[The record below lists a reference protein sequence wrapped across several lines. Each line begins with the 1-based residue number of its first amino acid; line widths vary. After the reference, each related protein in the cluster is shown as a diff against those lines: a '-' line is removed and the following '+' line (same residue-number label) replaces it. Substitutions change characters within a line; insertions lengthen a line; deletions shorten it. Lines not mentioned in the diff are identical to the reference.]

1 MSITLINPSGYPSA
15 QDNLWSIAY
24 SSNSGQVDFK
34 YVFDVFVDGVQLVR
48 TKVFP
53 EPSNGRGYFDAMPIV
68 KNEITY
74 GWFKP
79 TTVGNSNDDG
89 VQIIKSNTLNQ
100 KIYQLRVGEDYSGTT
115 YLNLVSGNVTT
126 YNYSAPLFKR
136 RQINI
141 GQKLN
146 NWLTNRPTRIKA
158 KTTDKI
164 LIPLFAQGDDFNP
177 TIKSYNINNQLIG
190 TISNDFNFD
199 PYLYNQLD
207 IGFQALKKYFAFY
220 TLTDILTSSTAYYTI
235 QFERNNQGWLSDIL
249 RVDLD
254 CNPMYTPI
262 NLYFINAFGMFDTA
276 RFNLASRLTMDVER
290 KTFEQRNYA
299 LNNSTVDYYDANN
312 VYNESKINYGSKT
325 NHSYKLTMDFPTDAE
340 YIWLAE
346 LIVSPQIY
354 AEIDGN
360 YYPVSIKSNNYEY
373 STYTNNRLKALEID
387 IELNQTRYN
396 FAR

>member
-24 SSNSGQVDFK
+24 SSNSGQTDFK
-34 YVFDVFVDGVQLVR
+34 YVFDVFVDNVQLVR

-53 EPSNGRGYFDAMPIV
+53 EPSNGRGYFDAMPV
-68 KNEITY
+68 VSNEITY
-74 GWFKP
+74 GWFNP
-79 TTVGNSNDDG
+79 ANATNSEA
-89 VQIIKSNTLNQ
+89 VWLTKSDTLNE

-115 YLNLVSGNVTT
+115 YLNLASGNVTT

-146 NWLTNRPTRIKA
+146 NWLTNRPLNINA
-158 KTTDKI
+158 KTTDKV
-164 LIPLFAQGDDFNP
+164 LIPLFRSNTDSWEFELKKYGLSNNLIDTKTFYNP
-177 TIKSYNINNQLIG
+177 INYNI
-190 TISNDFNFD
+190 
-199 PYLYNQLD
+199 YNQLD
-207 IGFQALKKYFAFY
+207 FGVSAINRQ
-220 TLTDILTSSTAYYTI
+220 ILNDYVVSNYIDSNVKYYTI
-235 QFERNNQGWLSDIL
+235 RAL
-249 RVDLD
+249 RSGDFTTPLLIINID
-254 CNPMYTPI
+254 CNPLYTPV

-276 RFNLASRLTMDVER
+276 RFDLASRLTMDVEL
-290 KTFEQRNYA
+290 KTFEQRNYTF
-299 LNNSTVDYYDANN
+299 NNSTVDYYHSQN

-325 NHSYKLTMDFPTDAE
+325 SHSYKLTMNYPTDAE
-340 YIWLAE
+340 YQWLAE

-360 YYPVSIKSNNYEY
+360 YYPVTIKTNNYEY
-373 STYTNNRLKALEID
+373 STYTNNRLKALEIE

-396 FAR
+396 FKR

>member
-34 YVFDVFVDGVQLVR
+34 YVFDVFVDSVQLVR

-53 EPSNGRGYFDAMPIV
+53 EPSNGRGYFDAMPV
-68 KNEITY
+68 VSNEITY
-74 GWFKP
+74 GWFVP
-79 TTVGNSNDDG
+79 RSANNSEASWLTQSD
-89 VQIIKSNTLNQ
+89 TLNE
-100 KIYQLRVGEDYSGTT
+100 KVYQIRVGEDYSGTT
-115 YLNLVSGNVTT
+115 YLNLASGNVTA

-146 NWLTNRPTRIKA
+146 NWLTNRPLKIKA
-158 KTTDKI
+158 KTTDKV
-164 LIPLFAQGDDFNP
+164 LIPFYSSTLNYINVVPYNASNVALSGFA
-177 TIKSYNINNQLIG
+177 YNTSTPKKYSQI
-190 TISNDFNFD
+190 
-199 PYLYNQLD
+199 D
-207 IGFQALKKYFAFY
+207 IGVESLNRITQSNYSFNV
-220 TLTDILTSSTAYYTI
+220 ITSQVAYYLVNMQNT
-235 QFERNNQGWLSDIL
+235 GATLLSSII
-249 RVDLD
+249 RVDID

-276 RFNLASRLTMDVER
+276 RFNLASRLMMDVER
-290 KTFEQRNYA
+290 KTFQQRDYTF
-299 LNNSTVDYYDANN
+299 NNSSVDYYDANN
-312 VYNESKINYGSKT
+312 VYNESKINYGSKS
-325 NHSYKLTMDFPTDAE
+325 NHSYKLTMDFPSDAE

-360 YYPVSIKSNNYEY
+360 YYPISIKANNYEY

-396 FAR
+396 FKR

>member
-68 KNEITY
+68 SNEITY
-74 GWFKP
+74 GWFNPAKNE
-79 TTVGNSNDDG
+79 TGNATLCNE
-89 VQIIKSNTLNQ
+89 SNTLNE
-100 KIYQLRVGEDYSGTT
+100 KIYQIRVGEDYSGTT

-146 NWLTNRPTRIKA
+146 KFLTNRPKTLKA
-158 KTTDKI
+158 KLTDAV
-164 LIPLFAQGDDFNP
+164 LIPFFYDTNANFILQF
-177 TIKSYNINNQLIG
+177 KKYNYSNTLID
-190 TISNDFNFD
+190 TKDTSANTFTNK
-199 PYLYNQLD
+199 YNQLD
-207 IGFQALKKYFAFY
+207 IGVNAINRRILADNSITNWIDTNVKYY
-220 TLTDILTSSTAYYTI
+220 TVEAIISDTGLTDFITI
-235 QFERNNQGWLSDIL
+235 NI
-249 RVDLD
+249 D
-254 CNPMYTPI
+254 CNPLYTPI

-276 RFNLASRLTMDVER
+276 RFDLASRLTMDVER
-290 KTFEQRNYA
+290 KTFEQRNYTF
-299 LNNSTVDYYDANN
+299 NNTSVDYYNSQN

-325 NHSYKLTMDFPTDAE
+325 NHSYKLTMNYPTDAE

-360 YYPVSIKSNNYEY
+360 YYPVSIKANNYEY
-373 STYTNNRLKALEID
+373 STYTNNRLRALEID

>member
-53 EPSNGRGYFDAMPIV
+53 EPSNGRGYFDAMPV
-68 KNEITY
+68 VSNEITY
-74 GWFKP
+74 GWFNP
-79 TTVGNSNDDG
+79 VNATNSEA
-89 VQIIKSNTLNQ
+89 VWLTKSDTLNE
-100 KIYQLRVGEDYSGTT
+100 KIYQIRVGEDYSGTT

-146 NWLTNRPTRIKA
+146 NWLTNRPLNINA
-158 KTTDKI
+158 KTTDKV
-164 LIPLFAQGDDFNP
+164 LIPLFRSNMDSWEFELKKYGLSNNLIDTKTFYNP
-177 TIKSYNINNQLIG
+177 ISYNI
-190 TISNDFNFD
+190 
-199 PYLYNQLD
+199 YNQLD
-207 IGFQALKKYFAFY
+207 FGVSAINRQ
-220 TLTDILTSSTAYYTI
+220 ILNDYVVSNYIDSNVKYYTI
-235 QFERNNQGWLSDIL
+235 RAL
-249 RVDLD
+249 RSGDFTTPLLTINID
-254 CNPMYTPI
+254 CNPLYTPI

-276 RFNLASRLTMDVER
+276 RFDLASRLTMDVER
-290 KTFEQRNYA
+290 KTFEQRNYTF
-299 LNNSTVDYYDANN
+299 NNSSVDYYDANN

-325 NHSYKLTMDFPTDAE
+325 NHSYKLTMNYPSDAE

-360 YYPVSIKSNNYEY
+360 YYPVSIKANNYEY
-373 STYTNNRLKALEID
+373 STYTNNRLRALEID

>member
-34 YVFDVFVDGVQLVR
+34 YVFDVYVDGVQLVR

-74 GWFKP
+74 AWFNP
-79 TTVGNSNDDG
+79 VSANDTEATWVTQSD
-89 VQIIKSNTLNQ
+89 TLNE

-146 NWLTNRPTRIKA
+146 NWLTNRPLRIKA

-164 LIPLFAQGDDFNP
+164 LIPYFGSTLNYINVVP
-177 TIKSYNINNQLIG
+177 YNA
-190 TISNDFNFD
+190 SNVA
-199 PYLYNQLD
+199 LS
-207 IGFQALKKYFAFY
+207 GF
-220 TLTDILTSSTAYYTI
+220 AYYTNTPKKYNEI
-235 QFERNNQGWLSDIL
+235 DIGVSAL
-249 RVDLD
+249 NRMSFSNYSFNVITSQVAYYLVNMQNTGATTLTSTIRVDID
-254 CNPMYTPI
+254 CNPNYTPI

-276 RFNLASRLTMDVER
+276 RFDLASRLTMDVER
-290 KTFEQRNYA
+290 KTFEQRNYTF
-299 LNNSTVDYYDANN
+299 NNSSVTYYDSNN
-312 VYNESKINYGSKT
+312 VYNESKINYGSKS
-325 NHSYKLTMDFPTDAE
+325 NHSYKLTMNFPSDAE

-360 YYPVSIKSNNYEY
+360 YYPISIKANNYEY
-373 STYTNNRLKALEID
+373 SIYTNNRLKALEID
-387 IELNQTRYN
+387 IDLNQTRYN

>member
-74 GWFKP
+74 GWFTP
-79 TTVGNSNDDG
+79 VNATNSEA
-89 VQIIKSNTLNQ
+89 VWLTKSDTLNE

-136 RQINI
+136 RQISI
-141 GQKLN
+141 SQKLN
-146 NWLTNRPTRIKA
+146 NWLTNRPLNIKA
-158 KTTDKI
+158 KTTDKV
-164 LIPLFAQGDDFNP
+164 LIPLFRNSTDSWEFELKKYGFSNNLIDTKSFYNP
-177 TIKSYNINNQLIG
+177 FSYNIYNELDLG
-190 TISNDFNFD
+190 ISAINRQILNDYSLSNYID
-199 PYLYNQLD
+199 ENV
-207 IGFQALKKYFAFY
+207 K
-220 TLTDILTSSTAYYTI
+220 YYTI
-235 QFERNNQGWLSDIL
+235 RGFRTGDFTT
-249 RVDLD
+249 DLLTVNID
-254 CNPMYTPI
+254 CNPNYTPI

-276 RFNLASRLTMDVER
+276 RFDLASRLTMDVER
-290 KTFEQRNYA
+290 KTFEQRNYT

-312 VYNESKINYGSKT
+312 VYNESKINYGSKS
-325 NHSYKLTMDFPTDAE
+325 NHSYKLTMNYPTDAE

-387 IELNQTRYN
+387 IDLNQTRYN

>member
-74 GWFKP
+74 AWFVPKFNDGIDNP
-79 TTVGNSNDDG
+79 FLKNSD
-89 VQIIKSNTLNQ
+89 TLNE
-100 KIYQLRVGEDYSGTT
+100 KVYQIRVGEDYSGTT
-115 YLNLVSGNVTT
+115 FLNLASGNVTA

-136 RQINI
+136 RQIDI
-141 GQKLN
+141 EQKLN
-146 NWLTNRPTRIKA
+146 NWLTNRPLRIKA
-158 KTTDKI
+158 KRTDKI
-164 LIPLFAQGDDFNP
+164 LIPTFGNAINNLKVISYDENNTQIRAYGYGYAGTLKYNQWDIGVQVLNNLSQVTFSFQGIPTNAKYYTVEIDNSS
-177 TIKSYNINNQLIG
+177 TIKTSLI
-190 TISNDFNFD
+190 
-199 PYLYNQLD
+199 
-207 IGFQALKKYFAFY
+207 
-220 TLTDILTSSTAYYTI
+220 
-235 QFERNNQGWLSDIL
+235 
-249 RVDLD
+249 RVDID
-254 CNPMYTPI
+254 CNPNYTPI

-276 RFNLASRLTMDVER
+276 RFDLASRLTMDVER
-290 KTFEQRNYA
+290 KTFEQRNYT
-299 LNNSTVDYYDANN
+299 LNNTTVDYYDANN
-312 VYNESKINYGSKT
+312 VYNESKINYGSKS
-325 NHSYKLTMDFPTDAE
+325 NHSYKLTMDFPSDAE
-340 YIWLAE
+340 YVWLAE

-360 YYPVSIKSNNYEY
+360 YYPVTIKNTNYEY
-373 STYTNNRLKALEID
+373 STYTNNRLRALEID

>member
-24 SSNSGQVDFK
+24 SSNSGQTDFK

-53 EPSNGRGYFDAMPIV
+53 EPSNGRGYFDAMPV
-68 KNEITY
+68 VSNEITY
-74 GWFKP
+74 AWFTPKNN
-79 TTVGNSNDDG
+79 TAFNCALLTSSD
-89 VQIIKSNTLNQ
+89 TLNE
-100 KIYQLRVGEDYSGTT
+100 KTYQLRVGEDYSGTT
-115 YLNLVSGNVTT
+115 YLNLASGNVTT

-146 NWLTNRPTRIKA
+146 NWLTNRPLRIKA
-158 KTTDKI
+158 KPTDKV
-164 LIPLFAQGDDFNP
+164 LIPSFGNTLVSIFCQPYNASNQP
-177 TIKSYNINNQLIG
+177 TSGIDIGINAVKK
-190 TISNDFNFD
+190 
-199 PYLYNQLD
+199 YNQWD
-207 IGFQALKKYFAFY
+207 IGVEVMNRMSQQSFAY
-220 TLTDILTSSTAYYTI
+220 DVINSSTAYYLINLNNVSNTI
-235 QFERNNQGWLSDIL
+235 KSSVI
-249 RVDLD
+249 RVDID
-254 CNPMYTPI
+254 CNPNYTPI
-262 NLYFINAFGMFDTA
+262 NLHFINAYGMFDTA
-276 RFNLASRLTMDVER
+276 CFNLASRLTMDVER
-290 KTFEQRNYA
+290 KTFEQRNYT
-299 LNNSTVDYYDANN
+299 LNNSSVDYYNSQN
-312 VYNESKINYGSKT
+312 VYNESKINYGSKS
-325 NHSYKLTMDFPTDAE
+325 NHSYKITMDFPTDAE

-360 YYPVSIKSNNYEY
+360 YYPVTIKNTNYEY
-373 STYTNNRLKALEID
+373 STYTNNRLRALEID

>member
-24 SSNSGQVDFK
+24 SSNSGQTDFK
-34 YVFDVFVDGVQLVR
+34 YVFDVYVDGVQLVR

-74 GWFKP
+74 GWFQP
-79 TTVGNSNDDG
+79 VSTTFNQEMTLTASD
-89 VQIIKSNTLNQ
+89 TLNE

-146 NWLTNRPTRIKA
+146 NWLTNRPLNIKA
-158 KTTDKI
+158 KLTDKI
-164 LIPLFAQGDDFNP
+164 LIPLFTDSFKWVNIKIYNQSNSLIISTIPNFTS
-177 TIKSYNINNQLIG
+177 TIKKYVE
-190 TISNDFNFD
+190 
-199 PYLYNQLD
+199 LD
-207 IGFQALKKYFAFY
+207 IGAIAINQRTFQSLSEAK
-220 TLTDILTSSTAYYTI
+220 YYTV
-235 QFERNNQGWLSDIL
+235 QLLNASSVGASTVLSDII
-249 RVDLD
+249 RVDID
-254 CNPMYTPI
+254 CNPLYTPI

-276 RFNLASRLTMDVER
+276 RFDLASRLTLDVER
-290 KTFEQRNYA
+290 KTFEQRNYTF
-299 LNNSTVDYYDANN
+299 NNSSVDYYNSQN
-312 VYNESKINYGSKT
+312 VYNESKINYGSKS
-325 NHSYKLTMDFPTDAE
+325 NHSYKLTMNYPSDAE

>member
-53 EPSNGRGYFDAMPIV
+53 EPSNGRGYFDAMPV
-68 KNEITY
+68 VSNEITY
-74 GWFKP
+74 GWFQP
-79 TTVGNSNDDG
+79 VSTTFNQEMTLTASD
-89 VQIIKSNTLNQ
+89 TLNE

-146 NWLTNRPTRIKA
+146 NWLTNRPLFIKA
-158 KTTDKI
+158 KLTDKI
-164 LIPLFAQGDDFNP
+164 LIPLFTDSFRWINVKIYNQSNSLLTNSIANFTSTTKKYVELDIGTIAISQRTFASFVDAKYYTLELLNASSEGSA
-177 TIKSYNINNQLIG
+177 TIKSSII
-190 TISNDFNFD
+190 
-199 PYLYNQLD
+199 
-207 IGFQALKKYFAFY
+207 
-220 TLTDILTSSTAYYTI
+220 
-235 QFERNNQGWLSDIL
+235 
-249 RVDLD
+249 RVDID
-254 CNPMYTPI
+254 CNPLYTPI

-276 RFNLASRLTMDVER
+276 RFDLASRLTMDVER
-290 KTFEQRNYA
+290 KTFEQRNYT
-299 LNNSTVDYYDANN
+299 LNNSSVDYYNSQN
-312 VYNESKINYGSKT
+312 VYNESKINYGSKS
-325 NHSYKLTMDFPTDAE
+325 NHSYKLTMNYPSDAE

-373 STYTNNRLKALEID
+373 SNYTNNRLKALEID
-387 IELNQTRYN
+387 IDLNQTRYN

>member
-74 GWFKP
+74 AWFNPKN
-79 TTVGNSNDDG
+79 TVDVEASWLTQSD
-89 VQIIKSNTLNQ
+89 TLNE
-100 KIYQLRVGEDYSGTT
+100 KIYQIRVGEDYSGTT
-115 YLNLVSGNVTT
+115 YLNLASGNVTV

-136 RQINI
+136 RKINI

-146 NWLTNRPTRIKA
+146 NWLTNRPLFIKA
-158 KTTDKI
+158 KRTDKI
-164 LIPLFAQGDDFNP
+164 LIPAFSTDISYLKVQSKKIDGTQAAFDFSFPTSTPKKYNQMDIGVEALNKISFSNYSYNIINSDTAYYLVNMQNSSD
-177 TIKSYNINNQLIG
+177 TIKSSVI
-190 TISNDFNFD
+190 
-199 PYLYNQLD
+199 
-207 IGFQALKKYFAFY
+207 
-220 TLTDILTSSTAYYTI
+220 
-235 QFERNNQGWLSDIL
+235 
-249 RVDLD
+249 RVDID
-254 CNPMYTPI
+254 CNPNYTPI

-276 RFNLASRLTMDVER
+276 RFDLASRLTMDVER
-290 KTFEQRNYA
+290 KTFEQRNYTF
-299 LNNSTVDYYDANN
+299 NNSSVDYYNAKN
-312 VYNESKINYGSKT
+312 VYNESKINYGSKS
-325 NHSYKLTMDFPTDAE
+325 NHSYKLTMNFPSDAE

>member
-74 GWFKP
+74 GWFNP
-79 TTVGNSNDDG
+79 VNATIGIPLTQND
-89 VQIIKSNTLNQ
+89 TLNQ
-100 KIYQLRVGEDYSGTT
+100 KTYQLRVGEDYSGTT

-141 GQKLN
+141 GQKDG
-146 NWLTNRPTRIKA
+146 NWLTNRPLFIKA
-158 KTTDKI
+158 KRTDKI
-164 LIPLFAQGDDFNP
+164 LIPFFDTSVNFDPQ
-177 TIKSYNINNQLIG
+177 IKTYNASNQLIA
-190 TISNDFNFD
+190 TYTDTSNWFE
-199 PYLYNQLD
+199 YAKYNQLD
-207 IGFQALKKYFAFY
+207 IGAEAINKYFSFY
-220 TLTDILTSSTAYYTI
+220 YSVTPITNATAYYTVQMI
-235 QFERNNQGWLSDIL
+235 GSSSELSSLI
-249 RVDLD
+249 RVDID
-254 CNPMYTPI
+254 CNPLYTPI

-276 RFNLASRLTMDVER
+276 RFDLASRLTMDVER
-290 KTFEQRNYA
+290 KTFEQRNYTF
-299 LNNSTVDYYDANN
+299 NNTTVDYYDANN

-325 NHSYKLTMDFPTDAE
+325 NHSYRLTMNYPTDAE

-387 IELNQTRYN
+387 IDLNQTRYN

>member
-74 GWFKP
+74 GWFQP
-79 TTVGNSNDDG
+79 VSTIFNQQMTLTESD
-89 VQIIKSNTLNQ
+89 TLNE

-146 NWLTNRPTRIKA
+146 NWLTNRPKIINA
-158 KTTDKI
+158 KLTDKI
-164 LIPLFAQGDDFNP
+164 PIPLFTDCFKWIN
-177 TIKSYNINNQLIG
+177 IK
-190 TISNDFNFD
+190 
-199 PYLYNQLD
+199 LYNQSNTLINSYIANFTSTTKKYVELD
-207 IGFQALKKYFAFY
+207 IGATAISQRLFASFDNVKYY
-220 TLTDILTSSTAYYTI
+220 TVQLLNTSSLGTATI
-235 QFERNNQGWLSDIL
+235 LSDMLTIN
-249 RVDLD
+249 VD
-254 CNPMYTPI
+254 CNPLYTPI

-290 KTFEQRNYA
+290 KTFEQRNYT
-299 LNNSTVDYYDANN
+299 LNNSSVDYYDANN

-325 NHSYKLTMDFPTDAE
+325 NHSYKLTMDFPSDAE

-360 YYPVSIKSNNYEY
+360 YYPISIKSNNYEY
-373 STYTNNRLKALEID
+373 STYTNNRLRALEID

>member
-34 YVFDVFVDGVQLVR
+34 YVFDVFVDSVQLVR

-53 EPSNGRGYFDAMPIV
+53 EPSNGRGYFDAMPV
-68 KNEITY
+68 VSNEITY
-74 GWFKP
+74 GWFNP
-79 TTVGNSNDDG
+79 RRANNTEASWLTQSD
-89 VQIIKSNTLNQ
+89 TLNE
-100 KIYQLRVGEDYSGTT
+100 KVYQIRVGEDYSGTIF
-115 YLNLVSGNVTT
+115 LNLASGNVTA

-146 NWLTNRPTRIKA
+146 NWLTNRPLKIKA

-164 LIPLFAQGDDFNP
+164 LIPTFGSAITNIDVETFGSNNVRIFGFNYYTATP
-177 TIKSYNINNQLIG
+177 KKYTQM
-190 TISNDFNFD
+190 
-199 PYLYNQLD
+199 D
-207 IGFQALKKYFAFY
+207 IGAEALNRV
-220 TLTDILTSSTAYYTI
+220 TTSNYSFNIITSNVAYYLVKMQNSTPNI
-235 QFERNNQGWLSDIL
+235 FSSII
-249 RVDLD
+249 RVDID
-254 CNPMYTPI
+254 CNPNYTPI
-262 NLYFINAFGMFDTA
+262 NLYFINAYGMFDTA

-290 KTFEQRNYA
+290 KTFQQRDYTF
-299 LNNSTVDYYDANN
+299 NNTTVDYYDANN

-325 NHSYKLTMDFPTDAE
+325 NHSYKLTMDFPSDAE
-340 YIWLAE
+340 YVWLAE

-373 STYTNNRLKALEID
+373 STYTNNRLRELVID
-387 IELNQTRYN
+387 IDLNQTRYN

>member
-34 YVFDVFVDGVQLVR
+34 YVFDVYVNGVQLVR

-53 EPSNGRGYFDAMPIV
+53 EPSNGRGYFDAMPV
-68 KNEITY
+68 VSNEITY
-74 GWFKP
+74 GWFVP
-79 TTVGNSNDDG
+79 ISANDTEATWVTQSD
-89 VQIIKSNTLNQ
+89 TLNE
-100 KIYQLRVGEDYSGTT
+100 KTYQLRVGEDYSGTT

-126 YNYSAPLFKR
+126 YNYSAPLLKR

-146 NWLTNRPTRIKA
+146 NWLTNRPLRIKA

-164 LIPLFAQGDDFNP
+164 LIPYFGSTLNYINVVP
-177 TIKSYNINNQLIG
+177 YNA
-190 TISNDFNFD
+190 SNVA
-199 PYLYNQLD
+199 LS
-207 IGFQALKKYFAFY
+207 GF
-220 TLTDILTSSTAYYTI
+220 AYYTNTPKKYSEI
-235 QFERNNQGWLSDIL
+235 DIGVSAL
-249 RVDLD
+249 NRMSFSNYSFNVITSQVAYYLVNMQNTGATTLTSTIRVDID
-254 CNPMYTPI
+254 CNPNYTPI

-276 RFNLASRLTMDVER
+276 RFDLASRLTMDVER
-290 KTFEQRNYA
+290 KTFEQRNYTF
-299 LNNSTVDYYDANN
+299 NNSNVAYYDANN
-312 VYNESKINYGSKT
+312 VYNESKINYGSKS
-325 NHSYKLTMDFPTDAE
+325 NHSYKLTMNYPTDAE
-340 YIWLAE
+340 YQWLAE

-360 YYPVSIKSNNYEY
+360 YYPVSIKANNYEY
-373 STYTNNRLKALEID
+373 STYTNNRLRALEID

-396 FAR
+396 FKR

>member
-68 KNEITY
+68 SNEITY
-74 GWFKP
+74 GWFTP
-79 TTVGNSNDDG
+79 RRANNTEASWLTQSD
-89 VQIIKSNTLNQ
+89 TLNE
-100 KIYQLRVGEDYSGTT
+100 KVYQIRVGEDYSGTT
-115 YLNLVSGNVTT
+115 FLNLASGNVTA

-141 GQKLN
+141 GQKFN
-146 NWLTNRPTRIKA
+146 NWLTNRPLKIKA

-164 LIPLFAQGDDFNP
+164 LIPYNGSTLEVINVEAYKINNTPAFPSGFGYYTSTPKKYNQVDIGVEAINRISFANYSFNLISSDVAYYLVNFQNSAA
-177 TIKSYNINNQLIG
+177 TIKTS
-190 TISNDFNFD
+190 TI
-199 PYLYNQLD
+199 
-207 IGFQALKKYFAFY
+207 
-220 TLTDILTSSTAYYTI
+220 
-235 QFERNNQGWLSDIL
+235 
-249 RVDLD
+249 RVDID
-254 CNPMYTPI
+254 CNPNYTPI
-262 NLYFINAFGMFDTA
+262 NLYFINAYGMFDTA

-290 KTFEQRNYA
+290 KTFEQRNYTF
-299 LNNSTVDYYDANN
+299 NNSSVDYYDANN

-325 NHSYKLTMDFPTDAE
+325 NHSYKLTMDFPSDAE
-340 YIWLAE
+340 YLWLAE

-360 YYPVSIKSNNYEY
+360 YYPVTIKNTNYEY
-373 STYTNNRLKALEID
+373 STYTNNKLKVLEID
-387 IELNQTRYN
+387 IDLNQTRYN

>member
-1 MSITLINPSGYPSA
+1 
-15 QDNLWSIAY
+15 
-24 SSNSGQVDFK
+24 
-34 YVFDVFVDGVQLVR
+34 VDGVQLVR

-53 EPSNGRGYFDAMPIV
+53 EPSNGRGYFDAMPV
-68 KNEITY
+68 VSNEITY
-74 GWFKP
+74 GWFNP
-79 TTVGNSNDDG
+79 VSINDG
-89 VQIIKSNTLNQ
+89 MKLTQNNTLIE
-100 KIYQLRVGEDYSGTT
+100 KIYQIRVGEDYSGTT
-115 YLNLVSGNVTT
+115 YLNLASGNVNT

-146 NWLTNRPTRIKA
+146 NWLTNRPLRIKA

-164 LIPLFAQGDDFNP
+164 FIPLFAQGDDFNP
-177 TIKSYNINNQLIG
+177 TFKSYNSNNQLIG
-190 TISNDFNFD
+190 TVTDSAYFDSNI
-199 PYLYNQLD
+199 YNQLD
-207 IGFQALKKYFAFY
+207 IGVQAIKKYFNY
-220 TLTDILTSSTAYYTI
+220 NGLTDILTSATAYYTI
-235 QFERNNQGWLSDIL
+235 QFERENAGWLSDIL
-249 RVDLD
+249 RVDID
-254 CNPMYTPI
+254 CNPLYTPI
-262 NLYFINAFGMFDTA
+262 NLYFINAYGMFDTA

-290 KTFEQRNYA
+290 KTFEQRNYTF
-299 LNNSTVDYYDANN
+299 NNSSVDYYDANN

-325 NHSYKLTMDFPTDAE
+325 NHSYKLTMNYPSDAE

-360 YYPVSIKSNNYEY
+360 YYPISIKSNNYEY

>member
-1 MSITLINPSGYPSA
+1 MSITLISPSGYPSA

-34 YVFDVFVDGVQLVR
+34 YVFDVYVNGVQLVR

-53 EPSNGRGYFDAMPIV
+53 EPSNGRGYFDAMPV
-68 KNEITY
+68 VSNEITY
-74 GWFKP
+74 AWFNP
-79 TTVGNSNDDG
+79 VSINDG
-89 VQIIKSNTLNQ
+89 MKLTQSNTLIE
-100 KIYQLRVGEDYSGTT
+100 KTYQIRVGEDYSGTT

-146 NWLTNRPTRIKA
+146 NWLTNRPLRIKA

-164 LIPLFAQGDDFNP
+164 FIPLFAQGYDFNP
-177 TIKSYNINNQLIG
+177 TFKSYNANNQLIG
-190 TISNDFNFD
+190 TVIDSAYFTSNI
-199 PYLYNQLD
+199 YNQLD
-207 IGFQALKKYFAFY
+207 IGVQAIKKYFNY
-220 TLTDILTSSTAYYTI
+220 YGLTDILTSATAYYTI
-235 QFERNNQGWLSDIL
+235 QFERSAEGWISDIL
-249 RVDLD
+249 RVDID
-254 CNPMYTPI
+254 CNPNYTPI

-276 RFNLASRLTMDVER
+276 RFDLASRLTMDVER
-290 KTFEQRNYA
+290 KTFQQRDYT
-299 LNNSTVDYYDANN
+299 LNNSSVTYYDANN

-325 NHSYKLTMDFPTDAE
+325 NHSYKLTMNYPSDAE
-340 YIWLAE
+340 YQWLAE

-360 YYPVSIKSNNYEY
+360 YYPVSIKANNYEY
-373 STYTNNRLKALEID
+373 STYTNNKLKVFEID

>member
-34 YVFDVFVDGVQLVR
+34 YVFDVFVNGVQLVR

-53 EPSNGRGYFDAMPIV
+53 EPSNGRGYFDAMPV
-68 KNEITY
+68 VSNEITY
-74 GWFKP
+74 GWFNP
-79 TTVGNSNDDG
+79 VSINDG
-89 VQIIKSNTLNQ
+89 MKLTQNNTLIE
-100 KIYQLRVGEDYSGTT
+100 KIYQIRVGEDYSGTT
-115 YLNLVSGNVTT
+115 YLNLASGNVTA

-146 NWLTNRPTRIKA
+146 NWLTNRPLRIKA

-164 LIPLFAQGDDFNP
+164 FIPLFAQGSDFNP
-177 TIKSYNINNQLIG
+177 TFKSYNANNQLIG
-190 TISNDFNFD
+190 TVTDSIYFQSAE
-199 PYLYNQLD
+199 YNQLD
-207 IGFQALKKYFAFY
+207 IGLQAIKKYFNY
-220 TLTDILTSSTAYYTI
+220 NGITDILTSATAYYTI
-235 QFERNNQGWLSDIL
+235 QFERSDQGWLSDLL
-249 RVDLD
+249 RVDID

-290 KTFEQRNYA
+290 KTFQQRDYTF
-299 LNNSTVDYYDANN
+299 NNSSVDYYDSNN
-312 VYNESKINYGSKT
+312 VYNESKINYGSKS
-325 NHSYKLTMDFPTDAE
+325 NFAYKLTMDFPSDAE
-340 YIWLAE
+340 YQWLAE

-360 YYPVSIKSNNYEY
+360 YYPVTIKNNNYEF
-373 STYTNNRLKALEID
+373 STYTNNKLKALEID
-387 IELNQTRYN
+387 IEMNQTRYN
-396 FAR
+396 FKR

>member
-74 GWFKP
+74 GWFNP
-79 TTVGNSNDDG
+79 VRDTIGIPLTQSD
-89 VQIIKSNTLNQ
+89 TLNQ
-100 KIYQLRVGEDYSGTT
+100 KTYQLRVGEDYSGTT
-115 YLNLVSGNVTT
+115 YLNLVSGNITA

-141 GQKLN
+141 GQKDGD
-146 NWLTNRPTRIKA
+146 WLTNRPLKIKA
-158 KTTDKI
+158 KRTDKI
-164 LIPLFAQGDDFNP
+164 LIPFFDTGVNFDP
-177 TIKSYNINNQLIG
+177 EIKTYNASNQLIA
-190 TISNDFNFD
+190 TYTDTSNWFE
-199 PYLYNQLD
+199 YAKYNQLD
-207 IGFQALKKYFAFY
+207 IGVEAINKYFSFY
-220 TLTDILTSSTAYYTI
+220 YSVTPITNTIAYYTVQMI
-235 QFERNNQGWLSDIL
+235 GSSSELSSFI
-249 RVDLD
+249 RVDID
-254 CNPMYTPI
+254 CNPLYTPI
-262 NLYFINAFGMFDTA
+262 NLYFINAYGMFDTA
-276 RFNLASRLTMDVER
+276 RFDLASRLTMDVER
-290 KTFEQRNYA
+290 KTFEQRNYTF
-299 LNNSTVDYYDANN
+299 NNSSVDYYDTNN

-325 NHSYKLTMDFPTDAE
+325 NHSYKLTMNYPSDAE

-360 YYPVSIKSNNYEY
+360 YYPVSIKANNYEY
-373 STYTNNRLKALEID
+373 STYTNNRLRALEID

>member
-34 YVFDVFVDGVQLVR
+34 YVFDVYVNGVQLVR

-68 KNEITY
+68 SNEITY
-74 GWFKP
+74 GWFNPVSIDNGMKL
-79 TTVGNSNDDG
+79 TQNND
-89 VQIIKSNTLNQ
+89 LNQ
-100 KIYQLRVGEDYSGTT
+100 KTYQLRVGEDYSGTT
-115 YLNLVSGNVTT
+115 YLNLVSGNVTV

-146 NWLTNRPTRIKA
+146 NWLTNRPLKIKA

-164 LIPLFAQGDDFNP
+164 FIPLFAQGSDFNP
-177 TIKSYNINNQLIG
+177 TFKSYNANNQLIG
-190 TISNDFNFD
+190 TVTDNAYFTSNA
-199 PYLYNQLD
+199 YNQLD
-207 IGFQALKKYFAFY
+207 IGVQAIKKYFNY
-220 TLTDILTSSTAYYTI
+220 YGLTDILTSATAYYTM
-235 QFERNNQGWLSDIL
+235 QFERSSESWLSDIL
-249 RVDLD
+249 RVNID

-276 RFNLASRLTMDVER
+276 RFDLASRLTMDVER
-290 KTFEQRNYA
+290 KTFQQRDYTF
-299 LNNSTVDYYDANN
+299 NNTTVDYYNSQN

-325 NHSYKLTMDFPTDAE
+325 NHSYKLTMNYPSDAE

-360 YYPVSIKSNNYEY
+360 YYPVSIKANNYEY
-373 STYTNNRLKALEID
+373 STYTNNKLKVLEID

>member
-34 YVFDVFVDGVQLVR
+34 YVFDVYVDGVQLVR

-74 GWFKP
+74 AWFNP
-79 TTVGNSNDDG
+79 VSANDNEATWVTQSD
-89 VQIIKSNTLNQ
+89 TLNE

-146 NWLTNRPTRIKA
+146 NWLTNRPLKIKS

-164 LIPLFAQGDDFNP
+164 LIPYFGSTLNYINVVPYNASNVALSGF
-177 TIKSYNINNQLIG
+177 SYYTN
-190 TISNDFNFD
+190 T
-199 PYLYNQLD
+199 PKKYNEID
-207 IGFQALKKYFAFY
+207 IGVSALNRMSFSNYSFNVITSQVAY
-220 TLTDILTSSTAYYTI
+220 YLVNMQNTGATTLTSTI
-235 QFERNNQGWLSDIL
+235 
-249 RVDLD
+249 RVDID
-254 CNPMYTPI
+254 CNPNYTPI

-276 RFNLASRLTMDVER
+276 RFDLASRLTMDVER
-290 KTFEQRNYA
+290 KTFEQRNYT
-299 LNNSTVDYYDANN
+299 LNNTTVDYYDANN
-312 VYNESKINYGSKT
+312 VYNESKINYGSKS
-325 NHSYKLTMDFPTDAE
+325 NHSYKLTMNYPSDAE
-340 YIWLAE
+340 YQWLAE

-360 YYPVSIKSNNYEY
+360 YYPVTIKSNNYEY
-373 STYTNNRLKALEID
+373 SSYTNNRLRALEID

-396 FAR
+396 FKR

>member
-74 GWFKP
+74 AWFVPK
-79 TTVGNSNDDG
+79 SANDTEATWVTQSD
-89 VQIIKSNTLNQ
+89 TLNE

-146 NWLTNRPTRIKA
+146 NWLTNRPLKIKA

-164 LIPLFAQGDDFNP
+164 LIPYFGSTLNYINVVP
-177 TIKSYNINNQLIG
+177 YNA
-190 TISNDFNFD
+190 SNVA
-199 PYLYNQLD
+199 LS
-207 IGFQALKKYFAFY
+207 GF
-220 TLTDILTSSTAYYTI
+220 AYYTNAPKKYNEI
-235 QFERNNQGWLSDIL
+235 DIGVSALNRMSYSNYSFNVITSQVAYYLVNMQNTGATLSTSII
-249 RVDLD
+249 RVDID
-254 CNPMYTPI
+254 CNPNYTPI

-276 RFNLASRLTMDVER
+276 RFDLASRLTMDVER
-290 KTFEQRNYA
+290 KTFEQRNYT
-299 LNNSTVDYYDANN
+299 LNNSSVDYYDANN

-325 NHSYKLTMDFPTDAE
+325 NHSYKLTMNYPSDAE

>member
-1 MSITLINPSGYPSA
+1 MSITLINPSGYSSA

-53 EPSNGRGYFDAMPIV
+53 EPSNGCGYFDAMPVIS
-68 KNEITY
+68 NEITY
-74 GWFKP
+74 AWFQP
-79 TTVGNSNDDG
+79 VSTTFGL
-89 VQIIKSNTLNQ
+89 QNTLTASDTLIE
-100 KIYQLRVGEDYSGTT
+100 KIYQIRVGEDYSGTT
-115 YLNLVSGNVTT
+115 YLNLASGNVTA

-136 RQINI
+136 RQINV

-146 NWLTNRPTRIKA
+146 NWLTNRPLTIKA
-158 KTTDKI
+158 KLTDKV
-164 LIPLFAQGDDFNP
+164 LIPLFTDSLKWFNLK
-177 TIKSYNINNQLIG
+177 IYNQSNSL
-190 TISNDFNFD
+190 ISNQVANFTINVKK
-199 PYLYNQLD
+199 YVQLD
-207 IGFQALKKYFAFY
+207 IGVAALMQRIAVTF
-220 TLTDILTSSTAYYTI
+220 TDAKYYTI
-235 QFERNNQGWLSDIL
+235 QLLNASSFSSATILSNI
-249 RVDLD
+249 VTVNID
-254 CNPMYTPI
+254 CNPNYTPV
-262 NLYFINAFGMFDTA
+262 NLYFINAYGMFDTA

-290 KTFEQRNYA
+290 KTFEQRNYTF
-299 LNNSTVDYYDANN
+299 NNSSVDYYNSQN
-312 VYNESKINYGSKT
+312 VYNESKINYGSKS

-346 LIVSPQIY
+346 LMVSPQIY

-387 IELNQTRYN
+387 IDLNQTRYN

>member
-48 TKVFP
+48 TKIFP

-74 GWFKP
+74 AWFNP
-79 TTVGNSNDDG
+79 EFINGMALTHSD
-89 VQIIKSNTLNQ
+89 TLNQ
-100 KIYQLRVGEDYSGTT
+100 KTYQLRVGEDYSGTT
-115 YLNLVSGNVTT
+115 YLNLVSGNVTA

-141 GQKLN
+141 FQKDG
-146 NWLTNRPTRIKA
+146 NWLTNRPLFIKA
-158 KTTDKI
+158 KRTDKI
-164 LIPLFAQGDDFNP
+164 LIPFLDITSIHFFP
-177 TIKSYNINNQLIG
+177 EVKSYNASNALIG
-190 TISNDFNFD
+190 IFTDTFFDFSK
-199 PYLYNQLD
+199 YTQLD
-207 IGFQALKKYFAFY
+207 IGVEAINTYCTIQSLPQIITNA
-220 TLTDILTSSTAYYTI
+220 TAYYTVQMQNSPI
-235 QFERNNQGWLSDIL
+235 VSSII

-290 KTFEQRNYA
+290 KTFQQRDYTFKNT
-299 LNNSTVDYYDANN
+299 TVDYYDANN

-325 NHSYKLTMDFPTDAE
+325 NHSYKLTMDYPSDAE

-373 STYTNNRLKALEID
+373 STYTNNRLKVLEID

>member
-1 MSITLINPSGYPSA
+1 MSITLINPSGYPSV

-34 YVFDVFVDGVQLVR
+34 YVFDVFVDGLQLVR

-68 KNEITY
+68 SNEITY
-74 GWFKP
+74 GWFVP
-79 TTVGNSNDDG
+79 EFVNGMSLTQSD
-89 VQIIKSNTLNQ
+89 TLNQ
-100 KIYQLRVGEDYSGTT
+100 KTYQLRVGEDYSGTT

-141 GQKLN
+141 GQKDG
-146 NWLTNRPTRIKA
+146 NWLTNRPLFIKA
-158 KTTDKI
+158 KRTDKI
-164 LIPLFAQGDDFNP
+164 LIPFLDITGVHFFP
-177 TIKSYNINNQLIG
+177 EVKSYNASNVLIG
-190 TISNDFNFD
+190 TFTDSLFQG
-199 PYLYNQLD
+199 YKYNEID
-207 IGFQALKKYFAFY
+207 IGVEAINTYCTVQSLPQIITNA
-220 TLTDILTSSTAYYTI
+220 TAYYTVQMQNAPTVSSI
-235 QFERNNQGWLSDIL
+235 I
-249 RVDLD
+249 RVDID
-254 CNPMYTPI
+254 CNPNYTPI

-290 KTFEQRNYA
+290 KTFQQRDYT
-299 LNNSTVDYYDANN
+299 LNNTTVDYYDANN
-312 VYNESKINYGSKT
+312 VYNESKINYGSKS
-325 NHSYKLTMDFPTDAE
+325 NHNYKLTMDYPSDAE
-340 YIWLAE
+340 YQWLAE

-360 YYPVSIKSNNYEY
+360 YYPVSIKANNYEY
-373 STYTNNRLKALEID
+373 STYTNNRLKVFEID

-396 FAR
+396 FKR

>member
-1 MSITLINPSGYPSA
+1 MSITLINPSGFPSA

-74 GWFKP
+74 AWFNP
-79 TTVGNSNDDG
+79 VNATNSQA
-89 VQIIKSNTLNQ
+89 VWVTKSDTLNE

-136 RQINI
+136 RQISI
-141 GQKLN
+141 SQKSN
-146 NWLTNRPTRIKA
+146 NWLTNRPLNIKA
-158 KTTDKI
+158 KLTDKV
-164 LIPLFAQGDDFNP
+164 LIPLFRSNTDSWEFELKKYDYSNNLIDTKSFYNP
-177 TIKSYNINNQLIG
+177 TSYNI
-190 TISNDFNFD
+190 
-199 PYLYNQLD
+199 YNELD
-207 IGFQALKKYFAFY
+207 LGVSAINRQILHDY
-220 TLTDILTSSTAYYTI
+220 TLANYIDSNVKYYT
-235 QFERNNQGWLSDIL
+235 L
-249 RVDLD
+249 RAFRSGEFATDLLTINLD

-262 NLYFINAFGMFDTA
+262 NLYFINAYGMFDTA

-290 KTFEQRNYA
+290 KTFEQRNYT
-299 LNNSTVDYYDANN
+299 LNNTTVDYYDANN
-312 VYNESKINYGSKT
+312 VYNESKINYGSKS
-325 NHSYKLTMDFPTDAE
+325 NHSYKLTMDFPSDAE

-373 STYTNNRLKALEID
+373 STYTNNRLRALEID